1 MTTHSAPTRSR
12 PGQAALNSR
21 VTAAAVA
28 ALVAL
33 AGGGWAV
40 PAHAAAPS
48 QTTLVLSD
56 STSSYGDS
64 VTATAQ
70 VTTAGPADGDVVFSV
85 DGFSVRANISGG
97 MARVTLPRQTAVGE
111 HAVTASF
118 VPRLPGQDPSTS
130 ATTTWVVSKAQT
142 FLQARITGRGAHVPT
157 GVVIG
162 AIGDWGTR
170 PTGPVTVTARHL
182 RTGKVTRRE
191 RTLDPPGAAT
201 ARLGVLRTGRYRLR
215 VTYAGDAQHL
225 AARYTEKF
233 TVRQR

>member
-1 MTTHSAPTRSR
+1 MSRSR
-12 PGQAALNSR
+12 
-21 VTAAAVA
+21 VAAAT

-40 PAHAAAPS
+40 PAHAADPAT
-48 QTTLVLSD
+48 TTLVLD
-56 STSSYGDS
+56 HPTSAYGQT
-64 VTATAQ
+64 VTATAR
-70 VTTAGPADGDVVFSV
+70 VVLPGGTPDGDIYFVV
-85 DGFSVRANISGG
+85 DGTSVKANLRGDGTASIVLPRALVGQHSVLARFVQFPDRGQG
-97 MARVTLPRQTAVGE
+97 SESAATSWVVDPATTRVSARV
-111 HAVTASF
+111 
-118 VPRLPGQDPSTS
+118 
-130 ATTTWVVSKAQT
+130 
-142 FLQARITGRGAHVPT
+142 TGRGAHVPT

-162 AIGDWGTR
+162 AVGDWGTQ

-191 RTLDPPGAAT
+191 RTLDPTGAAT